1 MGSVFAIFS
10 LNKQNRNYIM
20 PKNKLE
26 ITAYGTL
33 VSMGPTVVKDT
44 TVTKFKFKIA
54 GTSDSKEFAKV
65 LENSFGVEDVNISF
79 PLGSTKADLRDYGV
93 YVSIDFGTEL
103 EQLVTFT
110 GILNTAT
117 FTHTRKDTGDGVDE
131 TVTCV
136 VDGIKNRD
144 GANDVLEEWIK
155 RKELNPQ
162 TGKKVLIPL
171 KFEIT
176 SLDENPVTLTPVDE
190 DEE

>member
-1 MGSVFAIFS
+1 
-10 LNKQNRNYIM
+10 M

-44 TVTKFKFKIA
+44 TVTKFKFKIT

-65 LENSFGVEDVNISF
+65 LEDSFGVEDVNISF

-103 EQLVTFT
+103 EQLVTFS

-131 TVTCV
+131 TVTCT

-144 GANDVLEEWIK
+144 GANDILEEWIK

-162 TGKKVLIPL
+162 SGKKVLIPI